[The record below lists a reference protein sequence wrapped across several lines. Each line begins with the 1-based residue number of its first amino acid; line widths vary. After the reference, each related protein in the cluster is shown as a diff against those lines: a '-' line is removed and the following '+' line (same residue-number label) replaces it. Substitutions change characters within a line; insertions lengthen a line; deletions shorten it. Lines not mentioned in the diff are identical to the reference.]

1 MLLLYIDSYI
11 SNTLGV
17 GHLNAIFR
25 PLVAAILLVA
35 VWQLSADRSLSH
47 VVPTPYSVA
56 TALSG
61 LATNGT
67 LARDIIASVFR
78 MTWGFLLACVLA
90 IPCGM
95 FLALHR
101 RTRMALNPL
110 LQLLRPISPLAW
122 IPLSVLWF
130 GIGDL
135 SAIFLI
141 FIACAPTLVLITLAA
156 VSNVKGIYINAGQNF
171 GLSGPS
177 LLWRVIVPAA
187 APQLLSGMRSTLAIA
202 WSVLVAGE
210 MIAVNSG
217 LGFLIMD
224 ARNAGNRFD
233 LVFAG
238 MLSIGIVGLG
248 LDAAMGLLE
257 RTDFVRWSLA
267 ERA

>member
-1 MLLLYIDSYI
+1 
-11 SNTLGV
+11 
-17 GHLNAIFR
+17 LN
-25 PLVAAILLVA
+25 
-35 VWQLSADRSLSH
+35 
-47 VVPTPYSVA
+47 
-56 TALSG
+56 
-61 LATNGT
+61 
-67 LARDIIASVFR
+67 
-78 MTWGFLLACVLA
+78 
-90 IPCGM
+90 
-95 FLALHR
+95 R
-101 RTRMALNPL
+101 RTQMALNPL

-130 GIGDL
+130 GIGDV

-156 VSNVKGIYINAGQNF
+156 VSNVKGIYISAGRNF
-171 GLSGPS
+171 GLSGSS

-238 MLSIGIVGLG
+238 MLSIGMVGFG

>member
-1 MLLLYIDSYI
+1 MAI
-11 SNTLGV
+11 SRTL
-17 GHLNAIFR
+17 R
-25 PLVAAILLVA
+25 LVA
-35 VWQLSADRSLSH
+35 VPLLFLALWQLAAGHSPSH
-47 VVPTPYSVA
+47 VIPTPHAVA
-56 TALSG
+56 TALSK
-61 LATNGT
+61 LAKNGS
-67 LARDIIASVFR
+67 LEKDIVASVFR
-78 MTWGFLLACVLA
+78 ITWGFLLACLFAVPL
-90 IPCGM
+90 GM
-95 FLALHR
+95 FLALYR

-130 GIGDL
+130 GIGDS
-135 SAIFLI
+135 SAVFLI

-156 VSNVKGIYINAGQNF
+156 VSNVKTIYIDAGRNF
-171 GLSGPS
+171 GLSTAN
-177 LLWRVIVPAA
+177 LLWRVILPAA
-187 APQLLSGMRSTLAIA
+187 APQLLSGMRTTLAVA

-238 MLSIGIVGLG
+238 MLSIGIVGFV

-267 ERA
+267 DRA